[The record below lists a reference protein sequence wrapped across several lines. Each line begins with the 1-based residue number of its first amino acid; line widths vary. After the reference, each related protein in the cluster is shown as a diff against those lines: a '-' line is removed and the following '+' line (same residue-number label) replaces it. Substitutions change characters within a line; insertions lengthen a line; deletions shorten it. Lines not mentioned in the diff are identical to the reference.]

1 MRPVCLKDIPHASG
15 RCGEDSNL
23 RTPIG
28 KYLRIRPNHFPHSSI
43 GWHGDL
49 YLHPTVSVWAG
60 WLHRP
65 MSFDRMKSC
74 LFLYIPNFPHYQT
87 GVHVQYLLVPWM
99 VVWFS
104 KVFGGECHHRC
115 FHDWSGSRL
124 PAERSVHLD
133 TPAKGH
139 GVHIRQKLRYRC
151 LVSQAFH
158 KRMIGNFFP
167 SNPFWCTKWYKISWW
182 IYNWFIPVT
191 KLLSASQPVS
201 QPGQLPPSP
210 TKRCNCDIS
219 KMARVP
225 SNAATRPVSE
235 QPYWPGNV
243 QGRNSPKSCPQWKRT
258 HNKCC

>member
-1 MRPVCLKDIPHASG
+1 MTWGEPTFPSKKKRKHAGDGPKSCEPVQVHSYMVGIPRSTVVSANCLTGFRPQSECIVVSLKIKGPHVGMRPVCLKDIPHASG

-115 FHDWSGSRL
+115 FHD
-124 PAERSVHLD
+124 
-133 TPAKGH
+133 
-139 GVHIRQKLRYRC
+139 
-151 LVSQAFH
+151 
-158 KRMIGNFFP
+158 
-167 SNPFWCTKWYKISWW
+167 
-182 IYNWFIPVT
+182 
-191 KLLSASQPVS
+191 
-201 QPGQLPPSP
+201 
-210 TKRCNCDIS
+210 
-219 KMARVP
+219 
-225 SNAATRPVSE
+225 
-235 QPYWPGNV
+235 
-243 QGRNSPKSCPQWKRT
+243 
-258 HNKCC
+258 